1 MLFSRAKAELRSP
14 DRALPGRDAP
24 AFPIPETHAVNGH
37 RIVPPFPAT
46 MRTAVFALGCFWAAE
61 RTFGQ
66 IPGVWSTAV
75 GYAGGITPNPTYEEV
90 CSGLTGHAE
99 AVLVVY
105 NPALVSYQR
114 LLATF
119 WQSHDPTQGMGQG
132 SGIGAQYRSLIFYAD
147 DAQRAAAEASR
158 TAHPARHGVITTEV
172 APAGAF
178 YYAEPHHQQYL

>member
-1 MLFSRAKAELRSP
+1 MLFSRAKVELPSP

-114 LLATF
+114 LLAVF
-119 WQSHDPTQGMGQG
+119 WQTHDPTQGTGQG
-132 SGIGAQYRSLIFYAD
+132 SGSRGKSGPDRQDFGVELSISRLAVRLTATSLVMT
-147 DAQRAAAEASR
+147 RR
-158 TAHPARHGVITTEV
+158 
-172 APAGAF
+172 
-178 YYAEPHHQQYL
+178 